1 MYLQNYSLSFSS
13 HSTLYYYRI
22 FKQHTFTL
30 GFLVSSA
37 AKESACNAGHAIRFL
52 GWQAL
57 LEKGQPTHSSVLGLP
72 WWLRW

>member
-72 WWLRW
+72 WWLSW